1 MPVEDIIVGREMA
14 DVQKHGKKGCVFLGK
29 HTVGTGF
36 ETHMTNPILMDVA
49 QPHVMLI
56 LGKRGSGKSYSAA
69 VIAEE
74 TMQLPAEIRNQLS
87 VIMIDTAGIF
97 WSMKEPNDQAL
108 LLLKQWNLE
117 PKSFES
123 KNIVPLGL
131 ADFYKKSKIAFDD
144 TFSIKPSDLTAGD
157 WALTFNISLL
167 EPLGILLE
175 RVMKKMKGKDFL
187 LSDII
192 DAIEKDEKSDPKER
206 QALANRFAAAE
217 GWGIFSAEATSI
229 EKFLVPG
236 IATVLDVSLQ
246 EWNVRNLMLAILARK
261 LYEARTA
268 ARREEEIA
276 ALEGEVKRKVP
287 LVWLLMDEAHNFL
300 PSDSETAATSALLT
314 LVRQGRQPGIS
325 TVFITQRP
333 NRLHEDAIAQSDF
346 VLAHR
351 LTAKQDLDALG
362 TIMQTYLLEDIRK
375 LIADMPKTK
384 GAAIIL
390 DDNSER
396 LFAIQVRPRQ
406 SWHAGGTASALK

>member
-1 MPVEDIIVGREMA
+1 MLENIIVGREPA
-14 DVQKHGKKGCVFLGK
+14 DTQKYGSKGCVFLGK
-29 HTVGTGF
+29 HTVSAGF
-36 ETHMTNPILMDVA
+36 ETNLTNPILVDVA
-49 QPHVMLI
+49 EPHVMLI
-56 LGKRGSGKSYSAA
+56 VGKRGSGKSYSAA

-74 TMQLPAEIRNQLS
+74 IMQMPTEIRNQLS

-108 LLLKQWNLE
+108 LLLKKWNLE
-117 PKSFES
+117 PKTFDT
-123 KNIVPLGL
+123 KNIIPLGL
-131 ADFYKKSKIAFDD
+131 ADFYKKNKIDFDD
-144 TFSIKPSDLTAGD
+144 TFAIRPSDLTAGD
-157 WALTFNISLL
+157 WALTFGINLL
-167 EPLGILLE
+167 EPLGVLLE
-175 RVMKKMKGKDFL
+175 RIMKKLQGKDFTL
-187 LSDII
+187 DDII
-192 DAIEKDEKSDPKER
+192 HAIEKDDKSDSKER
-206 QALANRFAAAE
+206 RALANRFAAGE
-217 GWGIFSAEATSI
+217 TWGIFSKEATPI

-246 EWNVRNLMLAILARK
+246 EWNVRNLMLGVLARK
-261 LYEARTA
+261 LYEARTG

-276 ALEGEVKRKVP
+276 FMEGESKRKMP
-287 LVWLLMDEAHNFL
+287 LVWLILDEAHNFA
-300 PSDSETAATSALLT
+300 PSESETSATGALLT

-333 NRLHEDAIAQSDF
+333 NRLHEDVIAQSDF

-362 TIMQTYLLEDIRK
+362 TVMQACLLEDIRK
-375 LIADMPKTK
+375 LISEMPKTK
-384 GAAIIL
+384 GAGIIL

>member
-1 MPVEDIIVGREMA
+1 MPLEEIIVGREPSN
-14 DVQKHGKKGCVFLGK
+14 VQKFGSKGCVFLGK
-29 HTVGTGF
+29 HTVSVGF
-36 ETHMTNPILMDVA
+36 ETNLTNPILMDVA
-49 QPHVMLI
+49 EPHVMLI
-56 LGKRGSGKSYSAA
+56 VGKRGSGKSYSAA

-74 TMQLPAEIRNQLS
+74 IMQQPVEIRNQLS

-108 LLLKQWNLE
+108 LLLKQWKVE
-117 PKSFES
+117 PKSFDT
-123 KNIVPLGL
+123 KNIIPLGL
-131 ADFYKKSKIAFDD
+131 TAFYKKNKIDFDD
-144 TFSIKPSDLTAGD
+144 TFAIKPSDLTAGD
-157 WALTFNISLL
+157 WALTFSISLL
-167 EPLGILLE
+167 DPLGVLLE
-175 RVMKKMKGKDFL
+175 RAIKKLEGKGFSL
-187 LSDII
+187 EDIMH
-192 DAIEKDEKSDPKER
+192 AIEKDDKSDVKER
-206 QALANRFAAAE
+206 QALTNRFSAAE
-217 GWGIFSAEATSI
+217 GWGIFSKEATPI

-268 ARREEEIA
+268 ARREEEMA
-276 ALEGEVKRKVP
+276 FMEGESKRKVP
-287 LVWLLMDEAHNFL
+287 LIWLIMDEAHNFV
-300 PSDSETAATSALLT
+300 PSDSDTAATNALLT

-333 NRLHEDAIAQSDF
+333 NRLHEDVIAQADF

-351 LTAKQDLDALG
+351 ITAKQDLEALG
-362 TIMQTYLLEDIRK
+362 AVMQTYLLEDIQK
-375 LIADMPKTK
+375 LIAQMPKTK
-384 GAAIIL
+384 GAGIIL